1 LCPYTIEGAT
11 PEKRDEIRTLL
22 PQGNAMDDP
31 ARLNASI
38 DGLRRLGLSQT
49 SIVNHLIG
57 AYCPTVAQEGALS
70 DAEKTA
76 KVRQFASRITAL
88 VHREEDISEFEC
100 PLEAFRRRSSNR
112 KGPREWSFRGDVAV
126 KNDRGG
132 RAVAL
137 GLWFDSLS
145 LISLG
150 HFTALKPIA
159 RPEAVHAAI

>member
-1 LCPYTIEGAT
+1 MKYAATTGVVLVLLLTFTIPAQAASSTFVCPYTIEGAT

-88 VHREEDISEFEC
+88 VHREEDISEILLNV
-100 PLEAFRRRSSNR
+100 P
-112 KGPREWSFRGDVAV
+112 
-126 KNDRGG
+126 
-132 RAVAL
+132 
-137 GLWFDSLS
+137 
-145 LISLG
+145 
-150 HFTALKPIA
+150 LKPSVVDQVTAKAQESGLSVETWLSRTIEAAA
-159 RPEAVHAAI
+159 R